1 MALTI
6 AEVWDEWKR
15 LTRFLECSKIAFRRE
30 LGIWDSLEVPDLE
43 AIRIATQNGR
53 STFKLNAREHADTL
67 QDESL
72 LYFIVLTYSY
82 SLCECYARV
91 KLGLGESERLESG
104 IEAWGERVLKTTGC
118 TWSDVLGGRSGLI
131 EVAIARNFI
140 SHGSRSIGQSTLNR
154 FQSAGELCPW
164 KVGDIFTLDYDTVE
178 VYRSRLKSLMRV
190 GNS

>member
-1 MALTI
+1 MALTV

-15 LTRFLECSKIAFRRE
+15 LTRFLECSKIAFHRE
-30 LGIWDSLEVPDLE
+30 LGIWGSLEVPDLA
-43 AIRIATQNGR
+43 AIQIATQNGR
-53 STFKLNAREHADTL
+53 STFKLNAQEHADTL

-91 KLGLGESERLESG
+91 KLGLGESEQLKSG
-104 IEAWGERVLKTTGC
+104 IEVWGEQVLKTTGN
-118 TWSDVLGGRSGLI
+118 TWGDVFGGRAGLI

-154 FQSAGELCPW
+154 FQNAKESCPW

-178 VYRSRLKSLMRV
+178 IYRSRLKSFMRAC
-190 GNS
+190 NS